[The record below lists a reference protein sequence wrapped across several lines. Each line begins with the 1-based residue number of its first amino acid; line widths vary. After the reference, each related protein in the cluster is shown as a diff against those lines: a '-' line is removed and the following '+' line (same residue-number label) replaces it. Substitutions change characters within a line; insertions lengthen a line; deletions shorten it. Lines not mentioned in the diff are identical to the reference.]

1 MAKKYYAV
9 RAGRKTGIFET
20 WDECRAQT
28 TGFKGASFKSFP
40 TLAEAKAYMRGENDP
55 TKAAPAE
62 NTTAAPEEDGAVA
75 YVDGSYHIG
84 TKEFSC
90 GAVLFLNGEE
100 LHFSERFT
108 DPDLA
113 EMRNVAGEIKG
124 SETVLRYCIEHDVPS
139 VTIYHDYEGVAKWA
153 TGEWKAKKP
162 GTIAYRE
169 FCAAAAKHNV
179 IVVSD
184 EIHSDLIM
192 PGHKHVAFANACKD
206 ALPKYLVCTAPSKTF
221 NLATLQTSNI
231 IIPDEE
237 LRTKFQSILQ
247 QHFTPSAGALG
258 LEACRL
264 GYTECEGWLAEVID
278 LIYKNYK
285 NFCAFI
291 DANCPGVTYSDLQG
305 TYLMWID
312 CTTFGLDDEALDKL
326 LRKHDL
332 FCDAGTLFSQGGTM
346 HTRVNLAGPEKM
358 LNAAMQ
364 RFKDAYDEAKNA

>member
-40 TLAEAKAYMRGENDP
+40 TLAEAEAYMRGENDL
-55 TKAAPAE
+55 TKATPAE
-62 NTTAAPEEDGAVA
+62 SSTAAPEEDGAVA

-162 GTIAYRE
+162 GTIAL
-169 FCAAAAKHNV
+169 
-179 IVVSD
+179 SL
-184 EIHSDLIM
+184 IHI
-192 PGHKHVAFANACKD
+192 
-206 ALPKYLVCTAPSKTF
+206 
-221 NLATLQTSNI
+221 
-231 IIPDEE
+231 
-237 LRTKFQSILQ
+237 
-247 QHFTPSAGALG
+247 
-258 LEACRL
+258 
-264 GYTECEGWLAEVID
+264 
-278 LIYKNYK
+278 
-285 NFCAFI
+285 
-291 DANCPGVTYSDLQG
+291 
-305 TYLMWID
+305 
-312 CTTFGLDDEALDKL
+312 
-326 LRKHDL
+326 
-332 FCDAGTLFSQGGTM
+332 
-346 HTRVNLAGPEKM
+346 
-358 LNAAMQ
+358 
-364 RFKDAYDEAKNA
+364 